1 MHGIGACDCPC
12 NAARQLPHVLYQIVQ
27 RYRPTPCP
35 ADIHCHTDRDIVVRC
50 VSSGGDP
57 GAVTVRSIM
66 SRDPV
71 TVEAGADIRRAMET
85 MRTAQVRRL
94 PVTEGGKLAGMLSID
109 DIARSGKWDME
120 CAQALCGITANV
132 CRR

>member
-1 MHGIGACDCPC
+1 MNSIIIDAPPSKSISHRLLM
-12 NAARQLPHVLYQIVQ
+12 AAALAGGESRLSNILESKDTERTMAVL
-27 RYRPTPCP
+27 
-35 ADIHCHTDRDIVVRC
+35 A
-50 VSSGGDP
+50 
-57 GAVTVRSIM
+57 A
-66 SRDPV
+66 
-71 TVEAGADIRRAMET
+71 AGADIRRAMET

-94 PVTEGGKLAGMLSID
+94 PVTEGGKLAGILSID

>member
-1 MHGIGACDCPC
+1 MERTPLYL
-12 NAARQLPHVLYQIVQ
+12 AAIASAAV
-27 RYRPTPCP
+27 
-35 ADIHCHTDRDIVVRC
+35 
-50 VSSGGDP
+50 P
-57 GAVTVRSIM
+57 GL
-66 SRDPV
+66 DPV

-94 PVTEGGKLAGMLSID
+94 PGTAGGKLAGSLSIA

-120 CAQALCGITANV
+120 CAQALCGITANI

>member
-1 MHGIGACDCPC
+1 M
-12 NAARQLPHVLYQIVQ
+12 L
-27 RYRPTPCP
+27 
-35 ADIHCHTDRDIVVRC
+35 TDRDIVVRC
-50 VSSGGDP
+50 ISSGGDP

-71 TVEAGADIRRAMET
+71 TVEAGADIRSAMET

>member
-1 MHGIGACDCPC
+1 MVFIVILSSILLAVCTSVKPIYLQ
-12 NAARQLPHVLYQIVQ
+12 NAIDA
-27 RYRPTPCP
+27 
-35 ADIHCHTDRDIVVRC
+35 
-50 VSSGGDP
+50 
-57 GAVTVRSIM
+57 
-66 SRDPV
+66 
-71 TVEAGADIRRAMET
+71 VEAGADIRSAMET